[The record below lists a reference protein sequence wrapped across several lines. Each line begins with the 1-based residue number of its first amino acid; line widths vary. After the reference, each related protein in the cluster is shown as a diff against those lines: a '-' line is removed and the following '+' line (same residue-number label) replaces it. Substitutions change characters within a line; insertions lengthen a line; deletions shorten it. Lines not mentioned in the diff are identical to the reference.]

1 MGAFPVGE
9 QSMQSMAFTAAILDN
24 AGYAVI
30 ATDTDGVITVF
41 NRMGEHMLGY
51 AADELIGLATP
62 ARFHLPSEVAARAVE
77 FSAALGIALSSGFD
91 VFVAKTRLK
100 LPNEHEWTYVRKD
113 GTLLPVLLSVTAL
126 RDAAGEVFGF
136 LGMAVDLTERKRAER
151 AVRDS
156 EQRFRDLFERSPDP
170 SWLIQ
175 DRLFVDCNLAAVAI
189 LGYSTRQELL
199 ATHPSA
205 LSPAF
210 QPDGRPSF
218 DKADEMMRTALQHG
232 IHRFEWEHRR
242 RDGSCFPVEV
252 TLARL
257 DVQGRE
263 ILYCIWRDI
272 TERKRAESALLAANR
287 RYELLNADLE
297 ARVDERTR
305 LLATEVVERS
315 QAEQFA
321 RQSAQWLREVIELMP
336 SGIVLWDSARRLVAW
351 NKAFEVMFPEA
362 TIFLKEGVPR
372 SAFVE
377 AVEASGS
384 TSFPPDGGESGNWD
398 RIGRYDRL
406 LADGRV
412 ITVERLP
419 TSEGGRLVINTDVTL
434 VRRAGEALARS
445 ERMAS
450 LGGLVAGIAHEIN
463 TPVGNALLVASTLGD
478 RLAEVEAGML
488 GGTLRRSEFSAFMA
502 SISESAQL
510 LSRNLHRAADLI
522 QNFKQVAVDQTSDK
536 RREFDLAKVFEEVHM
551 LMAPR
556 FKASLHRL
564 ELSCE
569 TGLTLDGFPGA
580 LVQVLTNLVDNALV
594 HAFDGRV
601 EGVIALGARRL
612 ASDRMQIT
620 CDDNGCGI
628 PLEQQSRIFDPFFTT
643 RFGQGGSGLGLS
655 IAMNLVHDLMGGEM
669 VVASTPG
676 SGTHFT
682 ITLPGA
688 AP

>member
-62 ARFHLPSEVAARAVE
+62 AKFHLPSEVAARAVE
-77 FSAALGIALSSGFD
+77 FSGALGIALSPGFD

-113 GTLLPVLLSVTAL
+113 GTQLPVLLSVTAL
-126 RDAAGEVFGF
+126 RDAAGNVFGF

-205 LSPAF
+205 LSPEF

-218 DKADEMMRTALQHG
+218 DKAEEMMRTALQHG
-232 IHRFEWEHRR
+232 VHRFEWEHRR
-242 RDGSCFPVEV
+242 SDGSCFPVEV

-257 DVQGRE
+257 DVQGRD

-287 RYELLNADLE
+287 RYELLNTDLE

-305 LLATEVVERS
+305 LLATEVVERR

-321 RQSAQWLREVIELMP
+321 RQSAEWLREVIELMP

-362 TIFLKEGVPR
+362 TIFLREGVSR

-384 TSFPPDGGESGNWD
+384 TSFPPDGGESSNWD

-406 LADGRV
+406 LADGRI

-434 VRRAGEALARS
+434 IRRAGEALARS

-536 RREFDLAKVFEEVHM
+536 RRVFDLAKVFEEVHM

-556 FKASLHRL
+556 FKVSSHRL

-569 TGLTLDGFPGA
+569 AGLTMDGFPGA

-594 HAFDGRV
+594 HAFDGRG
-601 EGVIALGARRL
+601 EGVIVLGARRL
-612 ASDRMQIT
+612 GSDRMQIT

-628 PLEQQSRIFDPFFTT
+628 PLAQQSRIFDPFFTT

-669 VVASTPG
+669 VVASAPG